1 MMMKTLLLVIL
12 LPALV
17 FAVSLDGWIDFQT
30 GGDSLSPE
38 PGKLELG
45 GMLRSDNW
53 TLIIEEQYSHDDSS
67 GIVQRILKTYS
78 QTDVDF
84 IVDVGPVTINPDLC
98 WTVDLGD
105 KPELVLPVQ
114 AGVVYREGFIRPGL
128 SLTADISE
136 GMQLFARGLYWNRDL
151 RQEDDFDLAWTE
163 SRVSGGISSETQGFT
178 LSMSGLYHKTNSDFI
193 DYESTWSR
201 FDIAFSTEPQSLPA
215 NFYVTGDVTY
225 SFYNG
230 TNYLGDD
237 LADRI
242 SSRIRLVRMII
253 PSIAV
258 NTTFESVIDYDGE
271 IRSAC
276 TSAESRI
283 LYRFMRSREVPSV
296 ITLSGKL
303 SSSSIRTERAALFSR
318 INFYRGLSL
327 LLNAEARS
335 TPTMVAGAGDTRKR
349 IVFGPGLE
357 YQIGTTLRVWGIIE
371 QERTDLEE
379 VEVWWRVRTGLEFY
393 PGSLTL

>member
-1 MMMKTLLLVIL
+1 MIRKTLPLLLL

-17 FAVSLDGWIDFQT
+17 FAVSLDGWMDVQT

-38 PGKLELG
+38 PGRIELG
-45 GMLRSDNW
+45 GMLGTGNW
-53 TLIIEEQYSHDDSS
+53 TLILEEQYSHEDTS
-67 GIVQRILKTYS
+67 GIVPRILNTYS

-84 IVDVGPVTINPDLC
+84 IMNAGPVTINPDLC

-114 AGVVYREGFIRPGL
+114 AGVAYREGCIRPGL
-128 SLTADISE
+128 SLAAD
-136 GMQLFARGLYWNRDL
+136 FAENYHVFVRGLYWNRDL
-151 RQEDDFDLAWTE
+151 KQEDGYDLAWTE
-163 SRVSGGISSETQGFT
+163 TRLNGGISCETSGFT
-178 LSMSGLYHKTNSDFI
+178 LSMSGLHHETNSDFI
-193 DYESTWSR
+193 DYESTWGR
-201 FDIAFSTEPQSLPA
+201 FDISLITEPQSLPA
-215 NFYVTGDVTY
+215 HFYVTGNVKY

-237 LADRI
+237 LADRFTT
-242 SSRIRLVRMII
+242 RIRLTRMVI
-253 PSIAV
+253 PSLAV

-283 LYRFMRSREVPSV
+283 LYHFMRSGEVPSV

-303 SSSSIRTERAALFSR
+303 STSSIRTEHAALFSR

-327 LLNAEARS
+327 LLNAEARC
-335 TPTMVAGAGDTRKR
+335 TPTSVARAGDTRKR

-357 YQIGTTLRVWGIIE
+357 YQLGTTLRVWGIIE
-371 QERTDLEE
+371 QERTELEE
-379 VEVWWRVRTGLEFY
+379 VEVWIRVRTGLEFY
-393 PGSLTL
+393 PGSLNF

>member
-201 FDIAFSTEPQSLPA
+201 FDIAFSTVPQSLPA

-230 TNYLGDD
+230 TNYLGDE

>member
-1 MMMKTLLLVIL
+1 
-12 LPALV
+12 
-17 FAVSLDGWIDFQT
+17 
-30 GGDSLSPE
+30 
-38 PGKLELG
+38 
-45 GMLRSDNW
+45 
-53 TLIIEEQYSHDDSS
+53 
-67 GIVQRILKTYS
+67 
-78 QTDVDF
+78 
-84 IVDVGPVTINPDLC
+84 
-98 WTVDLGD
+98 
-105 KPELVLPVQ
+105 
-114 AGVVYREGFIRPGL
+114 
-128 SLTADISE
+128 
-136 GMQLFARGLYWNRDL
+136 
-151 RQEDDFDLAWTE
+151 
-163 SRVSGGISSETQGFT
+163 
-178 LSMSGLYHKTNSDFI
+178 MSGLYHKTNSDFI
-193 DYESTWSR
+193 DYESTWGR

-215 NFYVTGDVTY
+215 NFYVTGDVKY

-237 LADRI
+237 LADRFT
-242 SSRIRLVRMII
+242 SRIRLVRMII
-253 PSIAV
+253 PSLAV
-258 NTTFESVIDYDGE
+258 NTTFESVIDYDGA

-276 TSAESRI
+276 TSAETRI

-303 SSSSIRTERAALFSR
+303 SSSSIRTERAVLFSR

-335 TPTMVAGAGDTRKR
+335 TPTMVAGAGNTRKR